1 MKPLYH
7 PSVADMTVEGILYAL
22 SDPVRAKILA
32 DIARAECPQSC
43 SMFLQ
48 MQDVTL
54 PKSTL
59 SKHFSILREAG
70 LIRSVRKGVELQNT
84 SRCSE
89 IKERFGPMV
98 TEILEGYHHQFA
110 ARKKKSKK
118 K

>member
-7 PSVADMTVEGILYAL
+7 PSVNDMTVEGILYAL

-48 MQDVTL
+48 VQDVKL

-59 SKHFSILREAG
+59 SKHFTILREAG
-70 LIRSVRKGVELQNT
+70 LIRSVRKGVELHNT
-84 SRCSE
+84 SRCAE
-89 IKERFGPMV
+89 IRERFGPMV
-98 TEILEGYHHQFA
+98 IEILKTYETQI
-110 ARKKKSKK
+110 KKKKLNKK
-118 K
+118 